1 MELNDGTP
9 ALYTENRIT
18 MFLNWNDGELNYDI
32 AVPNS
37 EKYAVETLIKIAE
50 SFVSN

>member
-1 MELNDGTP
+1 MAP
-9 ALYTENRIT
+9 ALYTENRIAKH
-18 MFLNWNDGELNYDI
+18 LNWNNGEVNYDI

-37 EKYAVETLIKIAE
+37 EEYTVETIIKIAE